1 MVQQL
6 PPRHIPRSE
15 RVCLPHMGESLC
27 ATRVASGIDLMAPW
41 IGAEI
46 ITPPPFIDIRQVF
59 SMVYDTLAHKV
70 IHLSMREN
78 K

>member
-1 MVQQL
+1 
-6 PPRHIPRSE
+6 
-15 RVCLPHMGESLC
+15 MGESLS
-27 ATRVASGIDLMAPW
+27 ATRAASGLDLMATW

-59 SMVYDTLAHKV
+59 SMIYDTPAYKV